1 MYWFQNS
8 LIQFPTEYPSKLQT
22 MKIYHVKGTRSIRV
36 IWLCAELDVALEIE
50 TLECFDADFKA
61 SPAWRSKSPTG
72 KVPVLDDD
80 GLTIYESGAIVQY
93 ILEKYG
99 PGGLTVQA
107 GTVESAMYHQWSWFA
122 EATFARPLGDIAH
135 HTRIKPPAERIPAVV
150 EDAKK
155 RALLCLDAVDKHMKN
170 NDYLVDNRFTAADIM
185 MGYTLVLARSSDVL
199 RDAHPTAESYLERLL
214 ERPAMQYALAA

>member
-1 MYWFQNS
+1 
-8 LIQFPTEYPSKLQT
+8 

-36 IWLCAELDVALEIE
+36 IWLCAELDVPLEIE
-50 TLECFDADFKA
+50 TIERFDADFKA
-61 SPAWRSKSPTG
+61 SSEWRAISPTG

-93 ILEKYG
+93 VLEKYG
-99 PGGLTVQA
+99 PGGLTVES

-150 EDAKK
+150 DDARK
-155 RALLCLDAVDKHMKN
+155 RALLCLDAVNNHMKN
-170 NDYLVDNRFTAADIM
+170 NDYLVANRFTAADIM
-185 MGYTLVLARSSDVL
+185 MGYTLVLARSSEVL
-199 RDAHPTAESYLERLL
+199 RDAHPHAVRYLQRLL
-214 ERPAMQYALAA
+214 DRPAMQQALSA